1 MDFQRSSTLPL
12 EFTKNLMNK
21 LEFEHDFSKECLV
34 VDTDDNKI
42 KIQVYD
48 LRKPEESKEIPLISS
63 LWEEKQVPV
72 SGIDPLAGKLK
83 SKLADKNKV
92 NERRSFPGPAQLK
105 RRNTFERSYSK
116 ALIIDSF

>member
-1 MDFQRSSTLPL
+1 
-12 EFTKNLMNK
+12 MNK

-63 LWEEKQVPV
+63 LWEEK
-72 SGIDPLAGKLK
+72 
-83 SKLADKNKV
+83 
-92 NERRSFPGPAQLK
+92 
-105 RRNTFERSYSK
+105 
-116 ALIIDSF
+116 